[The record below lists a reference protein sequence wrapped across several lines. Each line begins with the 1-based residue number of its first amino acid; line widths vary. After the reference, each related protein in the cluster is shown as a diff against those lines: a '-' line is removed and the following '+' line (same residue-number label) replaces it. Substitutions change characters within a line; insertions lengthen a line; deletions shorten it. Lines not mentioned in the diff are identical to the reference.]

1 MSYLDY
7 TKGIGLMKIKS
18 IIASVLTLSMLTVP
32 AYVKAN
38 DKSIYLDSII
48 NYASNLYIDSSVYS
62 EDMMRAAIS
71 AAVEDNPELM
81 YKMIKAAFGEL
92 DQYSEFYTAEEY
104 QEYYEMLTDEFS
116 GIGVIIQMR
125 DDEVLVVR
133 LIDGGGAQLS
143 GIKAGDIILS
153 IDGVDVTGKS
163 LDEVTRMARG
173 ENGTTLQIKVRREG
187 EELLFNV
194 ERREISSK
202 TVGYT
207 VLPSD
212 IGYIEVMSFSDDTAT
227 EFEDALKYFDSKGI
241 SKIVLDLR
249 SNPGGLLTSVVDI
262 ARMIVPQGIILKT
275 MYRNER
281 SNKIF
286 YSDLKKPKYKFSVLV
301 NGDTASAAEVL
312 TGALQD
318 SGIGY
323 VVGRTTFGKGLIQD
337 IFVLPNGDA
346 FKLTTGHYV
355 TRNGRDINGVG
366 IYPDEVVY
374 NGKKGIDIEKYEKFD
389 YKIKWRVGDTGT
401 GVLATKQRLSVMGY
415 YFGEINDYFDEELK
429 VAVYNFQKDVGLY
442 PYGVMDFSTQA
453 TLENH
458 FYVLDVVVDD
468 QLYAAY
474 EYLGGNPEDLE

>member
-1 MSYLDY
+1 MSYRDY
-7 TKGIGLMKIKS
+7 TKGIDLMKIKS
-18 IIASVLTLSMLTVP
+18 IIASMLALSMLTVP
-32 AYVKAN
+32 AYAKA
-38 DKSIYLDSII
+38 DGESMYLDAVI
-48 NYASNLYIDSSVYS
+48 NYVSNLYIDSSVYS

-71 AAVEDNPELM
+71 EAVKDNPELM

-92 DQYSEFYTAEEY
+92 DEYSEFYTAEEY
-104 QEYYEMLTDEFS
+104 QKYYEMLTKEFF

-125 DDEVLVVR
+125 DDEVLIVR
-133 LIDGGGAQLS
+133 LLDGGGAQIS
-143 GIKAGDIILS
+143 GIKVGDIILS
-153 IDGVDVTGKS
+153 IDGIDVAGKT
-163 LDEVTRMARG
+163 LDEVTQMARG
-173 ENGTTLQIKVRREG
+173 EKGTTLQIKVRRDG
-187 EELLFNV
+187 EELQFNV
-194 ERREISSK
+194 ERREVSNK
-202 TVGYT
+202 TVGYN

-212 IGYIEVMSFSDDTAT
+212 IGYIEVTNFSDDTSA
-227 EFEDALKYFDSKGI
+227 EFEEALKYFDAKGI
-241 SKIVLDLR
+241 DKIVLDLR

-262 ARMIVPQGIILKT
+262 ARMIVPEGIILKT
-275 MYRNER
+275 MYRNETN
-281 SNKIF
+281 NKTF
-286 YSDLKKPKYKFSVLV
+286 YSNIKNPKYKFSVLV

-337 IFVLPNGDA
+337 VFILPSGDA
-346 FKLTTGHYV
+346 FKLTTGHYL
-355 TRNGRDINGVG
+355 TRNGKDINGVG
-366 IYPDEVVY
+366 IYPDEVVF
-374 NGKKGIDIEKYEKFD
+374 NGTKRIDLDKYEKFD

-401 GVLATKQRLSVMGY
+401 GVLATKQRLAVMGY

-429 VAVYNFQKDVGLY
+429 IAVYNFQKNVGLY

-474 EYLGGNPEDLE
+474 EYLGGNRKDLE